1 MARRTAKPVSAAS
14 GARAQPPSEAI
25 EAAAFDLFARR
36 GFQITTVRDVMRACG
51 LTQGALYNH
60 FSSKDDL
67 LATIIRS
74 TQGVLEKECGEA
86 LVAAGPD
93 PVARLRAFT
102 HVYTLRHARRRIE
115 AVVANREFEWLDNA
129 RLEEIR
135 SSRRRIRDMLVR
147 VLDEGARAGVFRSLR
162 RGGKDDLK
170 ITAMA
175 ILNQCTYV
183 AYWYH
188 EGGDWTDEQV
198 ADLHADMSLRLVG
211 ASARAIASD
220 GAIAAS

>member
-1 MARRTAKPVSAAS
+1 M
-14 GARAQPPSEAI
+14 PPSEAI

-74 TQGVLEKECGEA
+74 TQGALEKECGEA
-86 LVAAGPD
+86 LTMAGSD
-93 PVARLRAFT
+93 PVARLRALT
-102 HVYTLRHARRRIE
+102 HTYTRRHARRRIE
-115 AVVANREFEWLDNA
+115 AVVANREFEWLDNT
-129 RLEEIR
+129 RLQEIR
-135 SSRRRIRDMLVR
+135 ASRRRIRDMLVR
-147 VLDEGARAGVFRSLR
+147 VLDEGSRAGVFRSLR

-170 ITAMA
+170 IVAMA

-183 AYWYH
+183 AYWFRP
-188 EGGDWTDEQV
+188 GGAWTDEQV
-198 ADLHADMSLRLVG
+198 AELHADMALRIVG
-211 ASARAIASD
+211 VTMREKTAGE
-220 GAIAAS
+220 GAVAAD

>member
-1 MARRTAKPVSAAS
+1 VARRIARPATTASSA
-14 GARAQPPSEAI
+14 RTVPPSEAI

-86 LVAAGPD
+86 LAKAGGD

-115 AVVANREFEWLDNA
+115 AVVANREFEWLDDT

-135 SSRRRIRDMLVR
+135 ASRRRIRDMLVR
-147 VLDEGARAGVFRSLR
+147 VLDEGARSGVFRSLR

-183 AYWYH
+183 AYWYRA
-188 EGGDWTDEQV
+188 GGDWTDEQV
-198 ADLHADMSLRLVG
+198 AELHADMSLRIVG
-211 ASARAIASD
+211 APMRDNASNS
-220 GAIAAS
+220 AIAAD

>member
-1 MARRTAKPVSAAS
+1 M
-14 GARAQPPSEAI
+14 PPSEAI

-86 LVAAGPD
+86 LTMAGSD

-102 HVYTLRHARRRIE
+102 HTYTRRHARRRIE
-115 AVVANREFEWLDNA
+115 AVVANREFEWLDNT
-129 RLEEIR
+129 RLQEIR
-135 SSRRRIRDMLVR
+135 ASRRRIRDMLVR
-147 VLDEGARAGVFRSLR
+147 VLDEGSRAGAFRNLR

-170 ITAMA
+170 IVAMA

-183 AYWYH
+183 AYWFRP
-188 EGGDWTDEQV
+188 GGAWTDEQV
-198 ADLHADMSLRLVG
+198 AELHADMALRIVG
-211 ASARAIASD
+211 AAIVEKSADA
-220 GAIAAS
+220 GVIAAQ